1 MRYIRYSRYTGEA
14 ADDVDLQD
22 LMNKLSDFLL
32 QSGFESQY
40 GIYEMDPQ
48 MSTERMMDELR
59 EAILRALEEGDL
71 IPPEL
76 MEQLMQNPDL
86 SKNQELREMIDRL
99 IERLQE
105 EGFISQQPP
114 QVTPPPS
121 QTPGGQIGRDQ
132 SGCAGAF

>member
-14 ADDVDLQD
+14 ADDVDLQE

-71 IPPEL
+71 FRP
-76 MEQLMQNPDL
+76 N
-86 SKNQELREMIDRL
+86 
-99 IERLQE
+99 
-105 EGFISQQPP
+105 
-114 QVTPPPS
+114 
-121 QTPGGQIGRDQ
+121 
-132 SGCAGAF
+132 